1 MVVLIKEMPAASW
14 NPKKILF
21 ATTEKH
27 VDWLLQGVD
36 ALNPLSLWI
45 KSHPISNTPK

>member
-1 MVVLIKEMPAASW
+1 VVVLIKEMPAPSW
-14 NPKKILF
+14 NPKKNTF

-27 VDWLLQGVD
+27 VDWLLHGVD
-36 ALNPLSLWI
+36 VLNPLSLGI